1 MKGSTHLRR
10 SWLALAGLAV
20 MFLLLGVPA
29 AHSQTATT
37 GDIVG
42 VVTDSSGAVVPN
54 AKVTI
59 KFTDTNESH
68 SAVTSPS
75 GQYRFALLQA
85 GEYFVSGEATGLKSK
100 IEKFTLFA
108 GHETAINLTIPLKG
122 TNAVAGRRRRY
133 HHHRL
138 HRARDHPRQGLRR
151 FRHQRPSRSHKPI
164 PPQWL
169 RRHGPLPQHQQLRR
183 QQQPARRQRGSR
195 GIRDRQRL

>member
-20 MFLLLGVPA
+20 MLLLIGVPA

-68 SAVTSPS
+68 SAVTSSS

-85 GEYFVSGEATGLKSK
+85 GEYYVSGEATGLKYK
-100 IEKFTLFA
+100 IQKFTLIA
-108 GHETAINLTIPLKG
+108 GNETAINQI
-122 TNAVAGRRRRY
+122 GRASCRERV
-133 HHHRL
+133 
-138 HRARDHPRQGLRR
+138 
-151 FRHQRPSRSHKPI
+151 
-164 PPQWL
+164 
-169 RRHGPLPQHQQLRR
+169 
-183 QQQPARRQRGSR
+183 
-195 GIRDRQRL
+195 